1 MATKNMGKKAKKVSL
16 YQQKH
21 DAFTREFIFNPL
33 MAKNY
38 AIKKHAKKTST
49 ITIDDLIVFEQAELL
64 HSSNGIMLHPEFL
77 AFYIGLKDGCA
88 KKLLLYILFHVADLH
103 SSKFPFNEHIIKE
116 FNNYCKRIDGK
127 TAYKP
132 DVVKQAIRD
141 LVNTNLCIS
150 VHRQKFMLNPLIVSA
165 SRREQWSLI
174 NAYTLEL
181 IKKNKDVDAHFFPKY
196 LAS

>member
-1 MATKNMGKKAKKVSL
+1 MATKNMGKKVSVH
-16 YQQKH
+16 QQKH

-33 MAKNY
+33 MANKY
-38 AIKKHAKKTST
+38 AIKKHAKKTT
-49 ITIDDLIVFEQAELL
+49 TVTTEDLIVFEQAELL
-64 HSSNGIMLHPEFL
+64 HSSNGKMLHPEFL

-132 DVVKQAIRD
+132 NVVKQAIRD
-141 LVNTNLCIS
+141 LVNANLCIS
-150 VHRQKFMLNPLIVSA
+150 VHRQEYMLNPLIVSA

-181 IKKNKDVDAHFFPKY
+181 MKKNKDVDAHFFPKY
-196 LAS
+196 LVS